1 MKSAQINSNKSVIF
15 VCWRTRHFF
24 PINHYMINEM
34 NGNRQIDR
42 QAARQTGKHSNGCFF
57 AEVIA
62 NKKFNQLIN
71 LLMNGDR

>member
-42 QAARQTGKHSNGCFF
+42 QPDRQ
-57 AEVIA
+57 A
-62 NKKFNQLIN
+62 NIPMGVSLQKLSRTKNSIN
-71 LLMNGDR
+71 